1 MLDTVRGQHVL
12 NEQVARP
19 PLRSASKLLLEHS
32 VMIVRTTGPTPLG
45 TRAPYRAMSTNG
57 TGTGG
62 LMPEYKVITQKD
74 RYFRGKFN
82 PEKLEL
88 AINAYAQ
95 EGWRLVSMASAE
107 FPGFGKER
115 VELVVVMERG

>member
-1 MLDTVRGQHVL
+1 
-12 NEQVARP
+12 
-19 PLRSASKLLLEHS
+19 
-32 VMIVRTTGPTPLG
+32 
-45 TRAPYRAMSTNG
+45 
-57 TGTGG
+57 
-62 LMPEYKVITQKD
+62 MPEYKVITQKD

-115 VELVVVMERG
+115 EELVVVMERG